1 MSISDSARAFR
12 SSGESLLA
20 GPGIKI
26 GRHTFT
32 APTRLDAWKAPRSGG
47 VYVVMSSEPKKPEL
61 PFKILYVRQTESFIA
76 ERIGP
81 EHHAFGQ
88 WFIMGLLGHSMLY
101 VSTCTIE
108 EENMRRNVEIQ
119 LVASFMPQCN
129 VFGR

>member
-1 MSISDSARAFR
+1 M
-12 SSGESLLA
+12 LA

-32 APTRLDAWKAPRSGG
+32 APTRLDTWKAPRAGG
-47 VYVVMSSEPKKPEL
+47 VYVVMTTDPKKPEL
-61 PFKILYVRQTESFIA
+61 PYKVLYVRQTESFVD

-81 EHHAFGQ
+81 DHHAFGQ
-88 WFIMGLLGHSMLY
+88 WFILGLLGHSMLY
-101 VSTCTIE
+101 ISTCTIE

>member
-1 MSISDSARAFR
+1 MSISDSARVFR
-12 SSGESLLA
+12 SQGDALLA

-32 APTRLDAWKAPRSGG
+32 VPMRLDEWKPPRSGG

-61 PFKILYVRQTESFIA
+61 PYKILYVRQTESFIA

-81 EHHAFGQ
+81 EHHAFAH

-101 VSTCTIE
+101 ISTCTIE

-119 LVASFMPQCN
+119 LVASFMPQSN